1 MTLTELAPSGLRCID
16 RPELEILQGLAWV
29 WGDTGS
35 GKTTLFEAMP
45 LPGLGR
51 LSFIGNSSGL
61 EQPQQAHTRVIV
73 RHWPFWASTPGF
85 RDHPGRIMVPAS
97 PGSASGAHLRG
108 SHLGSDVGEQNLVP
122 VRVIALSKTIPI
134 DAPGSGGLSR
144 ARRDEITRVAA
155 RGVHGLQN
163 GFHRRPARQVQAGV
177 IYGRRAGR
185 VALGARTGAVSCHTS
200 WPDACAVWA
209 FGFGRTP
216 ARRTARLQYPD
227 RARPRCLDRHGRDL
241 LRGQPRAR
249 RQILRS
255 LRRSDGAQ
263 SYNSF
268 QGTVGHQWTAVPG
281 PGCPGR
287 PAQALS
293 VERDGGIGPQA
304 AAS

>member
-35 GKTTLFEAMP
+35 GETTLFEAMP

-73 RHWPFWASTPGF
+73 RHWPFWASTPGL

-97 PGSASGAHLRG
+97 PVLPRVHTSAAATWGPT
-108 SHLGSDVGEQNLVP
+108 LGSRISCP
-122 VRVIALSKTIPI
+122 Y
-134 DAPGSGGLSR
+134 GLSPCQRRSPSMRPVLAAGVVHAGTRSPGLPR
-144 ARRDEITRVAA
+144 AESTGFRTAFTGDPLARFRLASSTGVAPA
-155 RGVHGLQN
+155 ALPWALALEWSAVTPRG
-163 GFHRRPARQVQAGV
+163 RTPAR
-177 IYGRRAGR
+177 
-185 VALGARTGAVSCHTS
+185 
-200 WPDACAVWA
+200 VWA

-241 LRGQPRAR
+241 LRGQ
-249 RQILRS
+249 L
-255 LRRSDGAQ
+255 
-263 SYNSF
+263 
-268 QGTVGHQWTAVPG
+268 
-281 PGCPGR
+281 
-287 PAQALS
+287 
-293 VERDGGIGPQA
+293 
-304 AAS
+304 